1 MFKVL
6 ILVFTLFLFACNRI
20 ERKGKA
26 LYQGSKEALKEQ
38 SDRVSRQ
45 FDVNQ
50 PDTRINRMN
59 FETFFGMEVPSDVTN
74 LYFAA
79 DLIGID
85 QDYQF
90 AFNCE
95 PSTISA
101 IVTNLDLEK
110 SSQPNNW
117 GEGIWEEYDWWD
129 SQKIKM
135 LAPYQKTVDSIF
147 FEYLWYDEAKKRA
160 WYFTFDL

>member
-1 MFKVL
+1 MHKTIL
-6 ILVFTLFLFACNRI
+6 IFSILLIAACNRI

-26 LYQGSKEALKEQ
+26 LYQESKEVLKEQ

-50 PDTRINRMN
+50 PDTKINRMQ
-59 FETFFGMEVPSDVTN
+59 FEAFFGMEVPADVKN
-74 LYFAA
+74 LYCAA

-101 IVTNLDLEK
+101 IVTNLNLEK

-117 GEGIWEEYDWWD
+117 GQGIWEEYDWWD

-147 FEYLWYDEAKKRA
+147 FEYLWYDEAGKRA